1 MADHLDA
8 PGLTSPALD
17 TRVDITDHYAFQK
30 PGDPTRTVLI
40 LCVNPLAPTH
50 ANEFRADAVYETLID
65 TDGDAM
71 PDIGFRYRFSRK
83 KEDGK
88 KGDRQ
93 KARVTLVEF
102 DDKKKKKI
110 EDGHLYG
117 REKEL
122 VNDAAVSFDP
132 DPIVTKGHHGVRF
145 FAGIRSDP
153 FFFDLIGFLNGFQ
166 FTGSDFF
173 ADKNVFGIALEVPN
187 ELLNGHG
194 GDDDDNTQ
202 IGVWVRTLVP
212 MMMQPDHVT
221 QADQMGRPAINTVF
235 NHGNEKN
242 IFNLTQPSDQRDA
255 DNGSGKTYLE
265 SFVETLESFGHSTAE
280 SQAIAE
286 LLLPDVLT
294 FDFSSSAGFLNGRR
308 LQDDVIDAE
317 LALVSNGAVTT
328 DMVGPHTDYL
338 ADFPYL
344 GNPH

>member
-102 DDKKKKKI
+102 DDKKKKI

-122 VNDAAVSFDP
+122 VNDAAVSFDS
-132 DPIVTKGHHGVRF
+132 DPIVTKGHHGVR
-145 FAGIRSDP
+145 
-153 FFFDLIGFLNGFQ
+153 
-166 FTGSDFF
+166 FF

-194 GDDDDNTQ
+194 KDDDADTQ

-242 IFNLTQPSDQRDA
+242 IFNLTQPADQRDA